1 MSIATVS
8 GMDRVTG
15 AALSGRAHMRQ
26 SIMDILTTPIGS
38 RVGQREYGS
47 RLPELIDAPLN
58 EQGRQAIYAATAGA
72 IARWYPAFVL
82 TNIALS
88 DNAASALV
96 ISLSGHERGT
106 SPDLPIS
113 LEVSLPASA
122 TIAS

>member
-58 EQGRQAIYAATAGA
+58 EQGRQAIYAATAGLSRA
-72 IARWYPAFVL
+72 GIRLSYSRISHCRIARPA
-82 TNIALS
+82 
-88 DNAASALV
+88 
-96 ISLSGHERGT
+96 RW
-106 SPDLPIS
+106 
-113 LEVSLPASA
+113 
-122 TIAS
+122 